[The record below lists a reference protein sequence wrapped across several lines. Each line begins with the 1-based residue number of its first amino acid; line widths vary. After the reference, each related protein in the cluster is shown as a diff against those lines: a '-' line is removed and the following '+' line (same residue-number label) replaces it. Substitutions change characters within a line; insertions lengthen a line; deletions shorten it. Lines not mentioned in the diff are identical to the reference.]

1 MSIDKLNEKCQI
13 GFMTEK
19 QDDPRQQAIL
29 ASALEAFAAYGFR
42 KTSMDDIAKGAGMS
56 RPAVYLHYKN
66 KEAIVR
72 SLTRAHYAEKTA
84 NVSQA
89 LSGSGSV
96 SQRLARAIDG
106 QIKGLAE
113 ILTSPHGREMLDTS
127 KSTASDILAEGEEE
141 MTALYADWLRQEDS
155 AGRVRLP
162 NGPEETAK
170 TITATLMGVKMTAT
184 NAAEFEQRI
193 SQLAELLGAGL
204 EVR

>member
-1 MSIDKLNEKCQI
+1 MSIDKLNENCQI
-13 GFMTEK
+13 GFMIEK

-72 SLTRAHYAEKTA
+72 SLVRAHYAEKTA
-84 NVSQA
+84 TVSQA
-89 LSGSGSV
+89 LSSDGSV

-106 QIKGLAE
+106 QIKGVAAM
-113 ILTSPHGREMLDTS
+113 LTSPHGREMLDTS
-127 KSTASDILAEGEEE
+127 TSTASDILTEGEDE
-141 MTALYADWLRQEDS
+141 MIALYADWLRREDS

-162 NGPEETAK
+162 NGPDEAAK

-184 NAAEFEQRI
+184 SADEFEKRI
-193 SQLAELLGAGL
+193 AQLAELLGAGL

>member
-1 MSIDKLNEKCQI
+1 MKDKL
-13 GFMTEK
+13 
-19 QDDPRQQAIL
+19 DDPKQQAIL
-29 ASALEAFAAYGFR
+29 ASALEAFATYGFR

-72 SLTRAHYAEKTA
+72 SLTQAHYADKID
-84 NVSQA
+84 NVARA
-89 LSGSGSV
+89 LSDDGSV
-96 SQRLARAIDG
+96 SERLSRAIDG

-127 KSTASDILAEGEEE
+127 KSTAADILAEGEAE
-141 MTALYADWLRQEDS
+141 MTALYADWLQREDN

-170 TITATLMGVKMTAT
+170 TITATLMGVKMTASS
-184 NAAEFEQRI
+184 AEEFEQRT

>member
-1 MSIDKLNEKCQI
+1 MKDKL
-13 GFMTEK
+13 
-19 QDDPRQQAIL
+19 DDPKQQAIL
-29 ASALEAFAAYGFR
+29 ASALDAFATYGFR

-72 SLTRAHYAEKTA
+72 SLSQAHYAEKI
-84 NVSQA
+84 
-89 LSGSGSV
+89 GSV
-96 SQRLARAIDG
+96 SRALSADGSVSERLAHAVDG
-106 QIKGLAE
+106 QMKGLAT

-127 KSTASDILAEGEEE
+127 KSTAADILAEGEAA
-141 MTALYADWLRQEDS
+141 MTALYADWLRREDS

-162 NGPEETAK
+162 NGPEETAR
-170 TITATLMGVKMTAT
+170 TITATLMGVKMTASS
-184 NAAEFEQRI
+184 AEDFEQRI